1 MTSVSL
7 AKIIGPD
14 IEELIRENPKELA
27 AAVAELHPADI
38 AELLDELP
46 RQDRLVLFEALPPE
60 QGAGVLSEL
69 KGETLRLILHQASPE
84 KLGPQLDRVPTDEVI
99 FLLEHLTQ
107 RQRETL
113 LGRMSAR
120 DAADA
125 KRLLRFAP
133 RTAGRLMSEQF
144 ARIRPEWTVAET
156 LDHLRKIDPE
166 VETVQSLYA
175 VDERGHLVGY
185 VSLRKLFPA
194 PPEKK
199 IADLMEKA
207 LKIVRPDTPQEEV
220 ARLVSKYDLHA
231 IPVVDEENRP
241 LGIVTV
247 DDVIDVLVEEQT
259 EDMLHLA
266 GAPAEEEVAEGYFA
280 TKPLRNVRARFNWL
294 LLLFVTETLTG
305 TVLRHFEGELSKVV
319 ALSFF
324 IPLLIGTGGN
334 SGSQTVTTIVR
345 GLAVGEIRLRD
356 FGRVLLREAGSGLAL
371 GLLLGVVGFGRA
383 LLWGSTTPLALTVG
397 LSILTICTWAN
408 AVGAA
413 IPMLA
418 TVARID
424 PTIMSAPLIAT
435 LVDATG
441 LFIYFIIARSIL
453 GL

>member
-1 MTSVSL
+1 MSL
-7 AKIIGPD
+7 VKIIGPD
-14 IEELIRENPKELA
+14 IEELIRENPQELA

-38 AELLDELP
+38 AELLDDLP
-46 RQDRLVLFEALPPE
+46 REDRLVLFEALPPE
-60 QGAGVLSEL
+60 QAAAVLSEL

-99 FLLEHLTQ
+99 FLLERLTQ
-107 RQRETL
+107 RQREAL
-113 LGRMSAR
+113 LARMSPR
-120 DAADA
+120 DAAEA

-133 RTAGRLMSEQF
+133 RTAGRLMSEKF

-156 LDHLRKIDPE
+156 LEHLKKIDPE

-175 VDERGHLVGY
+175 VDEQEHLVGY

-199 IADLMEKA
+199 IADLMEKT
-207 LKIVRPDTPQEEV
+207 LKTVRPETPQEEV
-220 ARLVSKYDLHA
+220 ARLVSKYDFHA
-231 IPVVDEENRP
+231 IPVVDEQNQP

-266 GAPAEEEVAEGYFA
+266 GAPAKEEVAEGYFA
-280 TKPLRNVRARFNWL
+280 TKLFRNVRARFSWL
-294 LLLFVTETLTG
+294 LLLFVAETLTG
-305 TVLRHFEGELSKVV
+305 TVLRHFQGDLSKVV

-345 GLAVGEIRLRD
+345 GLAVGEIRMRN

-371 GLLLGVVGFGRA
+371 GLLLGIVGFARA

-408 AVGAA
+408 AVGAT

-418 TVARID
+418 TAVRID

-441 LFIYFIIARSIL
+441 LLIYFMIARSIL